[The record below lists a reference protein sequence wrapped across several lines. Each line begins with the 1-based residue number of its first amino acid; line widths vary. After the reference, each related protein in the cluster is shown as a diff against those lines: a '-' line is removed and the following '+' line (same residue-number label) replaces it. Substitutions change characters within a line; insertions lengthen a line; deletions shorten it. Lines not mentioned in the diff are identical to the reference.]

1 MARTAKASWR
11 KIADDADFGVVSEE
25 SPDLT
30 LPTWDDFA
38 ASMMKAS
45 GSAGFDGGTATEVHA
60 MLKHLKPFAKEL
72 YELWCETSLLCATQ
86 RVVDSELNC
95 LLWPWKV
102 VSIPKKTLFDS
113 RPISI
118 HSVLLRLWHSSLLR
132 ICPHPPEGQWCGKIN
147 TAVTHATA
155 SFFAAE
161 PAHIAETD
169 LSKAFDHLW
178 PAVATSALK
187 YLGAPSTVV
196 GTVHH
201 AWHGPRVCTVAGD
214 MAGPICPIRGI
225 PQGDPISPLA
235 LGASL
240 GPWSKTVQQIDPLI
254 KAWMITRL
262 LSHEQ
267 VAGTFSARPC
277 PSPDTLT
284 NRWVSKSTVTKLRF
298 GLAKTTHP
306 LTSSLNI

>member
-1 MARTAKASWR
+1 MARTAEASWR
-11 KIADDADFGVVSEE
+11 KIADDADVGVVSEE

-102 VSIPKKTLFDS
+102 VGIPKKTPFDS

-118 HSVLLRLWHSSLLR
+118 ASVLLRLWHSSLLR

-201 AWHGPRVCTVAGD
+201 AWHGPRVCTVASD
-214 MAGPICPIRGI
+214 MAGPFCPIRGI

-254 KAWMITRL
+254 KAWAYMDDRTIAITRAGSRDL
-262 LSHEQ
+262 LSAALSFTRHFDQQ
-267 VAGTFSARPC
+267 VGFQINS
-277 PSPDTLT
+277 D
-284 NRWVSKSTVTKLRF
+284 
-298 GLAKTTHP
+298 
-306 LTSSLNI
+306 